1 MQVIHT
7 AAELR
12 DTLAGETRTAFVPTM
27 GNLHAGHVSLIE
39 LAKHHG
45 QPVVASIFVNPL
57 QFGAGEDFERYP
69 RTLAADCEKLEAA
82 GVTHVFAPDEAE
94 MYPQPQRYH
103 VDPAPA
109 QVSILE
115 GEFRAGHFRGVA
127 TVVMKLLNIVQ
138 PDIAL
143 FGKKDYQQLMVLSN
157 MVREMAMPIEVLP
170 GETVRA
176 ADGLALSSRNGYLSA
191 DERARAPLL
200 YRLLNRIRDA
210 VNAGDHDLL
219 KLETDAMAE
228 LAAAGWEPDYIAV
241 RRRADLQ
248 PPVHMDDPLVAL
260 AAARLGRTRLIDNLE
275 I

>member
-1 MQVIHT
+1 
-7 AAELR
+7 
-12 DTLAGETRTAFVPTM
+12 
-27 GNLHAGHVSLIE
+27 
-39 LAKHHG
+39 
-45 QPVVASIFVNPL
+45 
-57 QFGAGEDFERYP
+57 
-69 RTLAADCEKLEAA
+69 
-82 GVTHVFAPDEAE
+82 
-94 MYPQPQRYH
+94 
-103 VDPAPA
+103 
-109 QVSILE
+109 
-115 GEFRAGHFRGVA
+115 
-127 TVVMKLLNIVQ
+127 MKLLNIVQ

-157 MVREMAMPIEVLP
+157 MVREMAMPVEVLP

-176 ADGLALSSRNGYLSA
+176 EDGLALSSRNGYLSA

-200 YRLLNRIRDA
+200 YRLLSRIRDA
-210 VNAGDHDLL
+210 VRAGDHDLL

-248 PPVHMDDPLVAL
+248 PPVHMDDPLVVL